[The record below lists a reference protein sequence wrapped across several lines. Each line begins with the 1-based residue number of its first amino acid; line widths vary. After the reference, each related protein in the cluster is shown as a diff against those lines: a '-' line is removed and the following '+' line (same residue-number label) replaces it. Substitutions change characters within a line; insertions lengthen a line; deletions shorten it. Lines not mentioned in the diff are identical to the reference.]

1 MADAASDD
9 LLAHIDTRGV
19 EVLNAIDD
27 RAWTKILAAGERDQ
41 DTLELVTDDDE
52 TCILSVPFTTNV
64 KPTHVVIVGGGTNGT
79 DVSAC
84 AMVKVFVNKPSLGF
98 EECAKKTP
106 AQTLDAREGASAG
119 GVFELDKTAFD
130 NVRTL
135 TFYFESNVGDT
146 ERTSVRRLEIR
157 GRTMDAADVNQ
168 LKKC

>member
-1 MADAASDD
+1 MHDDD

-19 EVLNAIDD
+19 EVLNATDD
-27 RAWTKILAAGERDQ
+27 KAWTKILAAGERDQ
-41 DTLELVTDDDE
+41 DTLELITDDDE
-52 TCILSVPFTTNV
+52 TCIVSVPFTTNV
-64 KPTHVVIVGGGTNGT
+64 KPTHVVIIGGAANDGEMS
-79 DVSAC
+79 VSAC
-84 AMVKVFVNKPSLGF
+84 AVVKVFVNKPSLGF

-106 AQTLDAREGASAG
+106 AQTLDARVGARDG